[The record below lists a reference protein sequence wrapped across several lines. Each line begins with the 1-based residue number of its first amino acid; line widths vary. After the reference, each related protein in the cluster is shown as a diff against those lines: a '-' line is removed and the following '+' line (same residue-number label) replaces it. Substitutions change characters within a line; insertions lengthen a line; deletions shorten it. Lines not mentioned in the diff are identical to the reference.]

1 MSFVRDRR
9 NSFFSVAIDLIVT
22 DCNLPYD
29 LYINS
34 SVIIAKER
42 FVRIFPRDG
51 RLTSE
56 DIKNFKKKYHQL
68 YVLESQRDDY
78 LRSLIHLTNVSDTKK
93 TEIIKDSAILYLNK
107 VFDKE
112 KEFTTEVLGE
122 TILGCRESVES
133 MVDVI
138 QDYEIGQVR
147 ELIGN
152 LSFHD
157 FYTYDHSINV
167 SMYNIAIMKALKP
180 DASRDDLVVAGLGGL
195 LHDLGKIKIPT
206 TIINNPGQLSEAD
219 FAVIKKHPGFGEELL
234 GETMEHNLCDCP
246 GVDFEIIKRVIL
258 EHHENWNGTGYPN
271 QVKGADIHLFARI
284 TAISD
289 FFDAITTKRSY
300 HEVLSTEDALAV
312 MEKSVGK
319 KLDPKLFKIFA
330 ENVNKLA
337 LKGKTHRELPEDF
350 DPCQPQN
357 TLPFKAVVAT
367 KKDHNLFEKDN
378 NYGKVVKDDKKKKA
392 S

>member
-1 MSFVRDRR
+1 MSQIGYDRI
-9 NSFFSVAIDLIVT
+9 SFFSVAFDLIVT

-34 SVIIAKER
+34 SVVIAKER

-51 RLTSE
+51 RLTSF
-56 DIKNFKKKYHQL
+56 DIKEFKKKYHQL

-78 LRSLIHLTNVSDTKK
+78 LRSLIHLENVSDVHK
-93 TEIIKDSAILYLNK
+93 TEIIKDSAIIYLNK

-122 TILGCRESVES
+122 TIQGCRESVES

-147 ELIGN
+147 DLIGN

-167 SMYNIAIMKALKP
+167 SMYNIAIMKALRP
-180 DASRDDLVVAGLGGL
+180 DASREDLVVAGLGGL

-206 TIINNPGQLSEAD
+206 TIINNPGQLSDED
-219 FAVIKKHPGFGEELL
+219 FAVIKKHPHYGEELL
-234 GETMEHNLCDCP
+234 GQTMEHDVCDCP

-258 EHHENWNGTGYPN
+258 EHHENWNGTGYPHN
-271 QVKGADIHLFARI
+271 VKGADIHLFARI

-319 KLDPKLFKIFA
+319 KLDPKLFKVFS

-337 LKGKTHRELPEDF
+337 LKGKSNRELPDDF
-350 DPCQPQN
+350 DPCQPQK
-357 TLPFKAVVAT
+357 TLPFRAVSPT
-367 KKDHNLFEKDN
+367 KRDHNLFEKDN
-378 NYGKVVKDDKKKKA
+378 NYGKVVKDQKKKA

>member
-1 MSFVRDRR
+1 MSQHKREKD
-9 NSFFSVAIDLIVT
+9 SFFSVAFDLVVT

-34 SVIIAKER
+34 SVVIAKER
-42 FVRIFPRDG
+42 FVRVFPRDG

-56 DIKNFKKKYHQL
+56 DIKSFKKKYHQL

-78 LRSLIHLTNVSDTKK
+78 LRSLIHLGDVTDIKK
-93 TEIIKDSAILYLNK
+93 AEIIKDSAIIYLNK

-122 TILGCRESVES
+122 AIQGCRESVES

-138 QDYEIGQVR
+138 QDYEISQVR
-147 ELIGN
+147 DLIGN

-167 SMYNIAIMKALKP
+167 SMYNIAIMKALNP
-180 DASRDDLVVAGLGGL
+180 NATREDLVVAGLGGL

-206 TIINNPGQLSEAD
+206 TIINNPGQLSDAD
-219 FAVIKKHPGFGEELL
+219 FAVIKKHPGYGDELL
-234 GETMEHNLCDCP
+234 GQTIEHEHCNCAD
-246 GVDFEIIKRVIL
+246 VDFNIIRRVIL
-258 EHHENWNGTGYPN
+258 EHHENWNGTGYPSKI
-271 QVKGADIHLFARI
+271 KGADIHVFARI

-300 HEVLSTEDALAV
+300 HEVLSTEDALSV

-319 KLDPKLFKIFA
+319 KLDPKLFKVFA
-330 ENVNKLA
+330 ENVNKLG
-337 LKGKTHRELPEDF
+337 LKGKANKELPEDF

-357 TLPFKAVVAT
+357 TLPFQAITANKKA
-367 KKDHNLFEKDN
+367 HNLFEKDN
-378 NYGKVVKDDKKKKA
+378 NYGKVVKDGEKKKA